1 MSKLDV
7 DHHINTE
14 IDEEDLKEI
23 NVKKEATYPEIKDYV
38 LKKYGFKVSSLYIA
52 QIKRQ
57 FGLVKRESFN
67 KSNKVEGEQRAP
79 TCPPEKAK
87 AINK

>member
-7 DHHINTE
+7 DHLINIE

-23 NVKKEATYPEIKDYV
+23 NIKKEATYPEIKDYV

-52 QIKRQ
+52 QVKRQ
-57 FGLVKRESFN
+57 FGLVERESFN